1 MESILRLFVNDL
13 KRKRSIMNIE
23 IFLNK
28 IIKLI
33 KNDDII
39 KKYLRK
45 TAKTTGTRSAIRLE
59 KEEKTWFDR
68 IIKYLRKEI

>member
-1 MESILRLFVNDL
+1 
-13 KRKRSIMNIE
+13 MNIE

-59 KEEKTWFDR
+59 KEEKTQK
-68 IIKYLRKEI
+68 KYGSIVLLSIYGKKYNFNLDLS